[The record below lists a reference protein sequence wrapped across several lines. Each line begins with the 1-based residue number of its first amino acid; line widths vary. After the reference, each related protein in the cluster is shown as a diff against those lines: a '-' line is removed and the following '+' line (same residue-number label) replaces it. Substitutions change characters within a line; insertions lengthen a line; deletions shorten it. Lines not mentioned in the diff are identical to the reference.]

1 MMRTINVAGA
11 AMVQFARH
19 EDRTLQD
26 LGQEAILGALADAG
40 VKRSEIEA
48 SYCGNVFGG
57 MLPGQRTL
65 RDLDMSG
72 PPVFNVEN
80 ACSSGAVAVH
90 LASQALRLGDYQ
102 TVLVFGVEKL
112 TALGGGT
119 LPLENSDYKTEWN
132 SSRGL
137 IMPAVYAMRARRYI
151 EEHGIDPGVLADISV
166 KNHDHACLN
175 PYARYNKPMS
185 RDEVLASRMV
195 ADPLTLYQC
204 CPSSV
209 DGAAAI
215 VLTTRTVS
223 KGQPPVRLLASSV
236 QSGRH
241 EPGCDDDITSA
252 EITTRTAN
260 LAYEQASVGPQDID
274 VIELHDAFTI
284 AELLYY
290 EALGLCPRG
299 EAARMVEEKQTSLG
313 GRVVVNPSGGLLG
326 KGHPLGATGV
336 AQMVEIVWQLE
347 GRAGARQVNNAR
359 LGLTHCTGGGIS
371 GMDHAACGV
380 HIFSR

>member
-1 MMRTINVAGA
+1 MTQAINVAGA
-11 AMVQFARH
+11 AMIPFGRH

-26 LGQEAILGALADAG
+26 LGQEAILAALSDAG
-40 VKRSEIEA
+40 VDRSAIEA

-65 RDLDMSG
+65 RDLDMTG

-112 TALGGGT
+112 TALGGGA

-132 SSRGL
+132 ASRGL

-151 EEHGIDPGVLADISV
+151 EEYGLDVGVLADISV

-175 PYARYNKPMS
+175 PYARYNQPMT
-185 RDEVLASRMV
+185 REQVLASRMV

-204 CPSSV
+204 CPSAV
-209 DGAAAI
+209 DGAAAV
-215 VLTTRTVS
+215 VLTTKPVAKDT
-223 KGQPPVRLLASSV
+223 PTVRLIASAI

-241 EPGCDDDITSA
+241 DPGIEDDITEA
-252 EITTRTAN
+252 EITARTAR
-260 LAYEQASVGPQDID
+260 LAYERASVGPEDID

-299 EAARMVEEKQTSLG
+299 EGARLVKERQTSLG

-336 AQMVEIVWQLE
+336 AQMVEIIWQLE
-347 GRAGARQVNNAR
+347 GRAGKRQVEGAR
-359 LGLTHCTGGGIS
+359 IGLSHCTGGGIS